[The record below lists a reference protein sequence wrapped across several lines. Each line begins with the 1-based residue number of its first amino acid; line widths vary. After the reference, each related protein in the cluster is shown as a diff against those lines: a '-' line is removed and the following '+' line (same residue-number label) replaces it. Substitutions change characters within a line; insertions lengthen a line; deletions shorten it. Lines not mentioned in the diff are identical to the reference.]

1 MADLHFGENP
11 WDAWGPEQD
20 KNSIALVG
28 RFSPDFGTDG
38 MNEAP

>member
-11 WDAWGPEQD
+11 WDVWGPEQD

-28 RFSPDFGTDG
+28 LSPPNFGTDG
-38 MNEAP
+38 MNEAS